1 MAINDDTHHHEAH
14 GDASLTGD
22 VLHDWIYCEVL
33 EWEEKGKEV
42 RTIPHKP
49 SHTNTNAHQ
58 LHQGNFEFCHWRK
71 FDISKSFV
79 K

>member
-14 GDASLTGD
+14 GDASLTGG

-42 RTIPHKP
+42 RTMPQAIDRTRTPMRISCIKKISNFVIGGSLIFQ
-49 SHTNTNAHQ
+49 SH
-58 LHQGNFEFCHWRK
+58 L
-71 FDISKSFV
+71 
-79 K
+79 

>member
-14 GDASLTGD
+14 GDASLTGG

-42 RTIPHKP
+42 RTIPQAI
-49 SHTNTNAHQ
+49 AHE
-58 LHQGNFEFCHWRK
+58 HQCASVASRK
-71 FDISKSFV
+71 FRILSLEEV
-79 K
+79 